1 MYVRAILHL
10 AATKTKFHHT
20 SIPHD
25 KANMSIMPISYH
37 RHELHDGKLLH
48 YLHLSAKFDDSG
60 RILIEYWLGEVW
72 PSKRVVLASNFVE
85 PRLHQYQTSVVNFC
99 IKMDFMM
106 LFIVYV
112 IEAFRY
118 DGGRMICALQCIRDA
133 WLLMQPSIGVVCN
146 NEDYFVVILSPRLI
160 R

>member
-1 MYVRAILHL
+1 MYVRATLHL

-72 PSKRVVLASNFVE
+72 PSKRVVSASNFVE

-106 LFIVYV
+106 LFIVCDRGV
-112 IEAFRY
+112 SIRWRENDMCIAVHQGRLAF
-118 DGGRMICALQCIRDA
+118 DA
-133 WLLMQPSIGVVCN
+133 AINRCGL
-146 NEDYFVVILSPRLI
+146 
-160 R
+160 

>member
-72 PSKRVVLASNFVE
+72 PSKRVVSASNCRAEASSVSNLCCQFLHKNGLHDVVYRICDRGVSIRWRE
-85 PRLHQYQTSVVNFC
+85 NDMCIAVHQGRL
-99 IKMDFMM
+99 
-106 LFIVYV
+106 
-112 IEAFRY
+112 AF
-118 DGGRMICALQCIRDA
+118 DA
-133 WLLMQPSIGVVCN
+133 AINRCGL
-146 NEDYFVVILSPRLI
+146 
-160 R
+160 